1 MNDYPYTILCV
12 DDEENILS
20 SLRRLLRGEDY
31 RVMTAA
37 SAMEGLKVLEENE
50 VHLIISDQRMSGMS
64 GTQFFA
70 TVRDQFPETI
80 RIILSGYTDVDAI
93 TDSINNG
100 HIYKLLLKPWDD
112 QRLKL
117 EVKQA
122 LEYYELKHA
131 NKLLYEKVMKQ
142 NNDLMNING
151 KLEEMVKTRTEELEI
166 QNQVLELSRDILEN
180 IPVPIIGVSE
190 EGLIVLVNKK
200 AAGLS
205 LAGRNVAVGSEFS
218 DYFPSGSAEIL
229 DECLKNKKSRRM
241 EDCRIG
247 EDTYDIDFTPL
258 SGNVSGRGVI
268 LSLKLNE

>member
-1 MNDYPYTILCV
+1 MNNYQYTILCV

-31 RVMTAA
+31 RIMTAA
-37 SAMEGLKVLEENE
+37 SSMEGLKVLEEND
-50 VHLIISDQRMSGMS
+50 VQLIISDQRMPGMS
-64 GTQFFA
+64 GTEFFA
-70 TVRDQFPETI
+70 VVRERFPEAI

-93 TDSINNG
+93 TESINKG

-131 NKLLYEKVMKQ
+131 NKLLYEKVLEK
-142 NNDLMNING
+142 NNELKNMNE
-151 KLEEMVKTRTEELEI
+151 KLEKMVKDRTEELEI

-190 EGLIVLVNKK
+190 EGLVVLVNKK
-200 AAGLS
+200 AAYLS
-205 LAGRNVAVGSEFS
+205 LAGRNVPVGSEFS
-218 DYFPSGSAEIL
+218 DYFPSSLGGIL
-229 DECLKNKKSRRM
+229 EECLKNKKPQRM
-241 EDCRIG
+241 EECRIG

-268 LSLKLNE
+268 LSLTLTE